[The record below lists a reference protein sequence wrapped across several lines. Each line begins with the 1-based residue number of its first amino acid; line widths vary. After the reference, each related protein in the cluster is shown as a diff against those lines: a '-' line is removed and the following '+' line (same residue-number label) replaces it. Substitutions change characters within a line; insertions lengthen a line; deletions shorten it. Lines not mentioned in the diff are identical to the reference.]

1 MMGYVISQSEL
12 ESVWQVVFSGRVN
25 AESFHTAVNEELLA
39 AINDN
44 IKGILVDFLHADVVM
59 STMEAYELGKRVA
72 SIPEFRTIR
81 IVFLYRSGKEID
93 GIFLETVTA
102 NRGIPVSIYNDRD
115 KAMKWLSGRSR
126 GGETKKDAG

>member
-1 MMGYVISQSEL
+1 MGYVISQSEL
-12 ESVWQVVFSGRVN
+12 ESVWQVVFSGRVD
-25 AESFHTAVNEELLA
+25 AESFNTAVNEELLA

-93 GIFLETVTA
+93 GIFLETVAA
-102 NRGIPVSIYNDRD
+102 NRGIPVSIYNDRY
-115 KAMKWLSGRSR
+115 KAMKWLSGSRR
-126 GGETKKDAG
+126 GGEPMKDAG